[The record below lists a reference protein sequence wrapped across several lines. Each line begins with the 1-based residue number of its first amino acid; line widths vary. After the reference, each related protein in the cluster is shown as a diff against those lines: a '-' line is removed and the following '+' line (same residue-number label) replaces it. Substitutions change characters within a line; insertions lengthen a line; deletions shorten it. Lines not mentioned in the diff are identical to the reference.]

1 MHLYP
6 SAVARWIFSYHLLPQ
21 PPQFEP
27 SVELHQTDPHEGHF
41 TDWAAAIVFK
51 KSFLICWC
59 WLTRLQLNTDS
70 NSNLT
75 AMIFLLLMSITA
87 DVDVWL
93 RSTLVWS
100 DETRFHFAA
109 APPVPVLP
117 VPQKLLPPTWSPLNY
132 LSLSFSLGLS
142 VSATHTWGRWHLFM
156 LRLKDFAK
164 PTSYFSSL
172 IHHICPFKEGIHPL
186 ATAIT
191 V

>member
-1 MHLYP
+1 MLLP
-6 SAVARWIFSYHLLPQ
+6 DCTARIFFYHLMPQ

-59 WLTRLQLNTDS
+59 WLSRLLLNTDS
-70 NSNLT
+70 NSNSNLT
-75 AMIFLLLMSITA
+75 PMIFLLLMSITA

-132 LSLSFSLGLS
+132 LSLFLSWSLCFSYPHLGPMTSFY
-142 VSATHTWGRWHLFM
+142 AKAE
-156 LRLKDFAK
+156 RL
-164 PTSYFSSL
+164 
-172 IHHICPFKEGIHPL
+172 C
-186 ATAIT
+186 
-191 V
+191 